1 MTVQSS
7 VLTGPFAGKAGMIA
21 ATTNDG
27 ALSTLKAAATVG
39 FGKAVCCL
47 TFPTVGGKNEI
58 GGLVAAATDI
68 TGTAWRGIAV
78 FLAGKAS
85 LPSSSIGYAQYD
97 EVTYIKQG
105 RVFAQYDSASTAPGK
120 DTGVYVRYATPGG
133 ADGTII
139 GAISGTASSNETA
152 LLPRA
157 KFVGPV
163 LTDPDGT
170 YIIEIELL

>member
-1 MTVQSS
+1 MTVQST
-7 VLTGPFAGKAGMIA
+7 VLTGPFSGKAGMIA
-21 ATTNDG
+21 SSPNDG
-27 ALSTLKAAATVG
+27 ALGTLKSSGTVT
-39 FGKAVCCL
+39 FGRAVCCT

-58 GGLVAAATDI
+58 GGPVTAATDI

-78 FLAGKAS
+78 FLPGKGS
-85 LPSSSIGYAQYD
+85 LPTSPTGYVQYD
-97 EVTYIKQG
+97 EITYIKQG
-105 RVFAQYDSASTAPGK
+105 RVFAQYDSAGSAPGK
-120 DTGVYVRYATPGG
+120 DTGVYVRYATGS
-133 ADGTII
+133 DGTLI
-139 GAISGTASSNETA
+139 GAVSGTSSSSETA